1 MALNPRSSRN
11 GSANTSSETGGI
23 FHGKITLVYPNNTL
37 RVFVKTLG
45 INVGPCR
52 VIGKEYNEQFQ
63 TNDEVLVAYLD
74 NQKSEMIVIG
84 RLTER
89 LGAEAATTE
98 PIGHEDKTE
107 SVISFNNST
116 RVFTIAPVGESFNVW
131 CVGRRYTKTAAGS
144 ITLPDTTG
152 LYYIYY
158 SATGVLSYK
167 TSYFT
172 WDQDAPTA
180 YIYYNSATAEAEFF
194 ADERHGVT
202 LDWAT
207 HEYLHRTR
215 GASLAEGLGASGYTL
230 VGTGSS
236 NADMQISIENGTF
249 FDEDLEVNITHSATP
264 TANTWEQRL
273 QSPAYIP
280 MFYRFGSSGS
290 WRLDTATAYPVKY
303 GSARATYNLSSGGT
317 WSTPD
322 MTSGKF
328 GVTWIVATNNLNEP
342 VIGILGQ
349 TVSDNIG
356 QAEDVSYA
364 DLDLTGLP
372 IVEIRPLYKLIYETN
387 TGYTNAVKSR
397 LASIADIRANQAI
410 NIGIGAGALSS
421 LTDVGLTTT
430 VANDILAYNGSNWTN
445 TNTPTFQSA
454 TIIGGVTVDTSTFS
468 VDAANNRV
476 GVLTTSPNEA
486 LDVRGNIALTGS
498 VIFEG
503 ATADGFETTLSVT
516 DPTADRTITL
526 PNNTGTVALL
536 GDTTH
541 VGTTAITLNRS
552 SANLNLTG
560 ITSVAM
566 PGSTSGTLTIQ
577 PTAITGTVT
586 ITFPANTG
594 TVITTGNLSSITST
608 GTLTGLTLSGTVTLP
623 NSANNQIYTS
633 TTADSALPWANGPVL
648 QGATGW
654 SFYSAISASYR
665 MGFRSTTTGATKYF
679 WTADSALI
687 GQSPA
692 DGEVT
697 NTLNVMGTGR
707 FTGAVTATSFNLSA
721 THYLYAVSGEYGSIQ
736 VTGNK
741 NTYAGYSI
749 NGNAVFMSNG
759 STFGLY
765 DDTNNQWFMYK
776 DFAGESR
783 FYYAG
788 VERMLIKADG
798 VSIRG
803 SSSGTGVNG
812 TLNAYAYYGNS
823 NVDGTGNA
831 SYHPS
836 GIYSLGTNWIY
847 GTSNFAGNTLA
858 GLGHGQPSANN
869 TYYWGI
875 GTFGVNAW
883 SIVGAYQF
891 YNPSDIR
898 YKQNIAPLPLGM
910 NFLRLLDPIKFTYL
924 YPQFTEES
932 GNAPVSIDAGT
943 RYRAGLSAQ
952 NVKEALNTL
961 GSDDYSFWALVDKE
975 DPENGVQILDYTGL
989 VAPIIQAI
997 KEMDATIT
1005 LLKQQIE
1012 TLENK

>member
-1 MALNPRSSRN
+1 MALNPRASKS
-11 GSANTSSETGGI
+11 GSANSSYEPGGI
-23 FHGKITLVYPNNTL
+23 FQGKITLVYDDGTV
-37 RVFVKTLG
+37 RVFVRMLG

-52 VIGKEYNEQFQ
+52 IVGKQHDEEFVI
-63 TNDEVLVAYLD
+63 NDEVLVAYLD
-74 NQKSEMIVIG
+74 NLKGEMVVIG
-84 RLTER
+84 RLTDR
-89 LGAEAATTE
+89 PGAEAATTE

-107 SVISFNNST
+107 STISFNNST
-116 RVFTIAPVGESFNVW
+116 RVFTIAPVGDSFNVW
-131 CVGRRYTKTAAGS
+131 CVGKRYTKTAAES
-144 ITLPDTTG
+144 ITLPATTG

-158 SATGVLSYK
+158 SSTGILSSK
-167 TSYFT
+167 TSFFT

-180 YIYYNSATAEAEFF
+180 YVYYNSGTEEAEFF

-230 VGTGSS
+230 AGTGSS

-397 LASIADIRANQAI
+397 LASIADIRVNQAI
-410 NIGIGAGALSS
+410 NIGIGASALSS

-468 VDAANNRV
+468 VDAINNRV
-476 GVLTTSPNEA
+476 GIGTVSPSTA
-486 LDVRGNIALTGS
+486 LQVVGTVTATAFAGPLTGNVTGNVS
-498 VIFEG
+498 G
-503 ATADGFETTLSVT
+503 TAATV
-516 DPTADRTITL
+516 
-526 PNNTGTVALL
+526 TGTAQ
-536 GDTTH
+536 T
-541 VGTTAITLNRS
+541 S
-552 SANLNLTG
+552 
-560 ITSVAM
+560 ITSV
-566 PGSTSGTLTIQ
+566 
-577 PTAITGTVT
+577 
-586 ITFPANTG
+586 
-594 TVITTGNLSSITST
+594 

-623 NSANNQIYTS
+623 NSVNNQIYTS

-665 MGFRSTTTGATKYF
+665 MGFRGNSAGTTKYF

-687 GQSPA
+687 GQQPYDA
-692 DGEVT
+692 EVT

-707 FTGAVTATSFNLSA
+707 FTSTVTAPTFTGALSGNATTSTKAGSLGA
-721 THYLYAVSGEYGSIQ
+721 GGVSGTAMTFNWSGQGGQPNWLWGGNDGSNMY
-736 VTGNK
+736 VYNPS
-741 NTYAGYSI
+741 NFSVNYS
-749 NGNAVFMSNG
+749 
-759 STFGLY
+759 
-765 DDTNNQWFMYK
+765 
-776 DFAGESR
+776 
-783 FYYAG
+783 
-788 VERMLIKADG
+788 
-798 VSIRG
+798 
-803 SSSGTGVNG
+803 SSSGT
-812 TLNAYAYYGNS
+812 AS
-823 NVDGTGNA
+823 NVFGSGSAQVYLMMTTGPGIGYTGATVGGGAANLIGFRWTNPSVNCTVDNVISAEAANFSDRRLKTNIVTYAGGLDAVRNLRPVKFNPLDIMSFTDDGEPIVGDNDPYDEMIGFIADEMQEVIPSAISGTGNQLK
-831 SYHPS
+831 S
-836 GIYSLGTNWIY
+836 
-847 GTSNFAGNTLA
+847 
-858 GLGHGQPSANN
+858 
-869 TYYWGI
+869 
-875 GTFGVNAW
+875 
-883 SIVGAYQF
+883 
-891 YNPSDIR
+891 
-898 YKQNIAPLPLGM
+898 
-910 NFLRLLDPIKFTYL
+910 
-924 YPQFTEES
+924 
-932 GNAPVSIDAGT
+932 VSVLQV
-943 RYRAGLSAQ
+943 LS
-952 NVKEALNTL
+952 
-961 GSDDYSFWALVDKE
+961 
-975 DPENGVQILDYTGL
+975 
-989 VAPIIQAI
+989 VAVSAI
-997 KEMDATIT
+997 KEIDAKVTS
-1005 LLKQQIE
+1005 LMERIE
-1012 TLENK
+1012 ALENK

>member
-1 MALNPRSSRN
+1 M
-11 GSANTSSETGGI
+11 
-23 FHGKITLVYPNNTL
+23 
-37 RVFVKTLG
+37 
-45 INVGPCR
+45 
-52 VIGKEYNEQFQ
+52 
-63 TNDEVLVAYLD
+63 
-74 NQKSEMIVIG
+74 
-84 RLTER
+84 
-89 LGAEAATTE
+89 
-98 PIGHEDKTE
+98 
-107 SVISFNNST
+107 
-116 RVFTIAPVGESFNVW
+116 
-131 CVGRRYTKTAAGS
+131 
-144 ITLPDTTG
+144 
-152 LYYIYY
+152 
-158 SATGVLSYK
+158 
-167 TSYFT
+167 
-172 WDQDAPTA
+172 
-180 YIYYNSATAEAEFF
+180 
-194 ADERHGVT
+194 
-202 LDWAT
+202 
-207 HEYLHRTR
+207 
-215 GASLAEGLGASGYTL
+215 
-230 VGTGSS
+230 
-236 NADMQISIENGTF
+236 
-249 FDEDLEVNITHSATP
+249 
-264 TANTWEQRL
+264 
-273 QSPAYIP
+273 
-280 MFYRFGSSGS
+280 
-290 WRLDTATAYPVKY
+290 
-303 GSARATYNLSSGGT
+303 
-317 WSTPD
+317 
-322 MTSGKF
+322 
-328 GVTWIVATNNLNEP
+328 
-342 VIGILGQ
+342 
-349 TVSDNIG
+349 
-356 QAEDVSYA
+356 
-364 DLDLTGLP
+364 P

-410 NIGIGAGALSS
+410 NIGIGAAALSS
-421 LTDVGLTTT
+421 LTDVSLT
-430 VANDILAYNGSNWTN
+430 VPAANDVLVYDGSSWTD
-445 TNTPTFQSA
+445 TDSLTMSSVASTSM
-454 TIIGGVTVDTSTFS
+454 TVSGELLINSSGSLVFEGST
-468 VDAANNRV
+468 ANN
-476 GVLTTSPNEA
+476 
-486 LDVRGNIALTGS
+486 
-498 VIFEG
+498 
-503 ATADGFETTLSVT
+503 FETTLSVT

-526 PNNTGTVALL
+526 PDIGGTVI
-536 GDTTH
+536 TT
-541 VGTTAITLNRS
+541 G
-552 SANLNLTG
+552 NLSG
-560 ITSVAM
+560 ITSTGILSSLSITGALSVDTTTFNVDATNNRVGILTAS
-566 PGSTSGTLTIQ
+566 PDEALDVRGNISLTGSVIFEGATANTFETTLTVTD
-577 PTAITGTVT
+577 PTVDRT
-586 ITFPANTG
+586 ITLPNVDG

-654 SFYSAISASYR
+654 SFYSTISASYR
-665 MGFRSTTTGATKYF
+665 MGFRSNTTGTSKYF

-707 FTGAVTATSFNLSA
+707 FTGAVTATSFNVDA
-721 THYLYAVSGEYGSIQ
+721 THYLYGVSGEYGSIQ

-741 NTYAGYSI
+741 GTYAGYSI

-869 TYYWGI
+869 TYYWGL
-875 GTFGVNAW
+875 GVFGVNAW
-883 SIVGAYQF
+883 STVGAYQF

-932 GNAPVSIDAGT
+932 GNTPVSIDAGS

-961 GSDDYSFWALVDKE
+961 GSDDYAFWALVDKE

-989 VAPIIQAI
+989 VAPVIQAI

-1005 LLKQQIE
+1005 LLKQRIE